1 MTLRT
6 CNIIMCCKGNYGFYA
21 QSRKDAI
28 KKYMAKE
35 CGCDTSVYTDEV
47 LHRIIM
53 DALKD
58 YIDGVKKPSYVL
70 WCIEEYGKM
79 YDNLDDKILTMFD
92 LTQVM
97 DDNGYVNGFTEE
109 LIKHSEIDL
118 AYNFY

>member
-35 CGCDTSVYTDEV
+35 CGCDASAYTDEV

-58 YIDGVKKPSYVL
+58 YIDGVKKHSYVL
-70 WCIEEYGKM
+70 WSIEEDGKWC
-79 YDNLDDKILTMFD
+79 DTLDDKIMSMFQHV
-92 LTQVM
+92 QVR
-97 DDNGYVNGFTEE
+97 DDSGCVNSFTEE
-109 LIKHSEIDL
+109 LLKQSMIDL
-118 AYNFY
+118 AYNLY

>member
-1 MTLRT
+1 MILRT

-79 YDNLDDKILTMFD
+79 YDNLDDKILAMFNF
-92 LTQVM
+92 TQVM
-97 DDNGYVNGFTEE
+97 NDTGYVNGFTKE
-109 LIKHSEIDL
+109 LIKQSMIDL
-118 AYNFY
+118 DYNLY